1 MKDRFF
7 LDTNIF
13 VYSFDLDAAEK
24 RARAQELIR
33 SALESQAGVISW
45 QVLQEFLNVA
55 LHRFVRPMNVHEA
68 EDYLQSVLLPLCQVL
83 PTAELYRQA
92 LLIQVETRYRF
103 FDCLIVAAALKS
115 GARTLYTEDLQHGR
129 TVRGLKVENPFRSA

>member
-1 MKDRFF
+1 MKGKFF

-13 VYSFDLDAAEK
+13 VYSFDQDASEK
-24 RARAQELIR
+24 RTKAQRLIR

-55 LHRFVRPMNVHEA
+55 LHRFAKPMNTHQA

-83 PTAELYRQA
+83 PSAELYREA

-129 TVRGLKVENPFRSA
+129 AVRGLRVEDPFRGD